1 MTRELKFKN
10 PSFSERIKGMLGV
23 DFYRLFHTPMFYIFL
38 AIAAIIP
45 AMVSAMTTMPG
56 PDGSASTPLY
66 SNLWQII
73 AASKSLYVIE
83 GIADYANMNMV
94 FIFGGIMVSIFI
106 GHDYKSGYV
115 KQLFTTHAK
124 KQDYMISKTLVCAFA
139 MACMCVT
146 YLIGGIV
153 GGMFAGYDAT
163 VNVGSLVI
171 AVLGKMVMSLGWA
184 SLYTFLNVIFRRYF
198 GISVASSFFFGTG
211 ILIIGAAAIV
221 EGSNS
226 LALLAQS
233 ESDLVQFQDLGGD
246 VGLQRCLPCFRG
258 NVGEVLGQ
266 TAHEDH
272 VHSLGGTSLLGQS
285 QTVHGIHLDA
295 LGFHLLHQVF
305 GILGQTGNNGH
316 GLHLLGVGDHTAGGL

>member
-1 MTRELKFKN
+1 MTNTREMKFES
-10 PSFSERIKGMLGV
+10 PTFARRIKGMLGV

-38 AIAAIIP
+38 FIAAIIP
-45 AMVSAMTTMPG
+45 AMISAMTTMPG
-56 PDGSASTPLY
+56 PDGSTSTPMY

-124 KQDYMISKTLVCAFA
+124 KQDYMISKSLVCAFA
-139 MACMCVT
+139 MACMCIT
-146 YLIGGIV
+146 YLLGGIV

-171 AVLGKMVMSLGWA
+171 AILGKMVMSLGWA

-198 GISVASSFFFGTG
+198 GISIMSSFFFGTG
-211 ILIIGAAAIV
+211 ILIIGVAAIV
-221 EGSNS
+221 ENLHIPTGFLNVFLYGSSVNANLS
-226 LALLAQS
+226 SNIGALFICIVVSVAWAI
-233 ESDLVQFQDLGGD
+233 FYNFLGTKVLSKCD
-246 VGLQRCLPCFRG
+246 VY
-258 NVGEVLGQ
+258 
-266 TAHEDH
+266 
-272 VHSLGGTSLLGQS
+272 
-285 QTVHGIHLDA
+285 
-295 LGFHLLHQVF
+295 
-305 GILGQTGNNGH
+305 
-316 GLHLLGVGDHTAGGL
+316 